1 MYGRSARD
9 PLDILRETWEAG
21 KQSDESVVSYVLSVR
36 EKIEKMKDIVHE
48 NLTTAQD
55 HQKRWYDK
63 KAHERFKMGDQVLV
77 MRPTETNKPLAHWQG
92 PLHRMGRENYKID
105 MLD

>member
-1 MYGRSARD
+1 MYGRSVRG

-36 EKIEKMKDIVHE
+36 EKMEKMKDIGHK

-55 HQKRWYDK
+55 RQYDANESSRWEIRY
-63 KAHERFKMGDQVLV
+63 
-77 MRPTETNKPLAHWQG
+77 W
-92 PLHRMGRENYKID
+92 
-105 MLD
+105 